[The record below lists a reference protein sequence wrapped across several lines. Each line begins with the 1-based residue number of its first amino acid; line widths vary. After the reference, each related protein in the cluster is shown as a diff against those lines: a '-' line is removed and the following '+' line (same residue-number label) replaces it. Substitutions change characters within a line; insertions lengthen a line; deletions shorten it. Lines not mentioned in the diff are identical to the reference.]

1 MDENVQKIDLMQYFD
16 RFWRT
21 LLRFKLILFLL
32 FVVIVAFCVIQE
44 VLFFQMTYSST
55 AVFVATNQEE
65 GNLFTTGEDD
75 DELVSTF
82 SSLVTGS
89 MMSQVIMEDLQS
101 DHVPASITI
110 SRVENTNLLE
120 MRVTSSN
127 AQDAYDVAQS
137 VLDNYGQVTNRVMS
151 DVSMV
156 VLDQP
161 LLATGPD
168 AYPDYLRSAIKG
180 AVYGFVA
187 CFIVALALT
196 LIRRKVL
203 SGDDVKNV
211 LHLNVTARIPF
222 VGGHKKRE
230 RDDVLLL
237 NHPRI
242 QYGFAMLSTKRA

>member
-1 MDENVQKIDLMQYFD
+1 
-16 RFWRT
+16 
-21 LLRFKLILFLL
+21 
-32 FVVIVAFCVIQE
+32 
-44 VLFFQMTYSST
+44 
-55 AVFVATNQEE
+55 
-65 GNLFTTGEDD
+65 
-75 DELVSTF
+75 
-82 SSLVTGS
+82 

-180 AVYGFVA
+180 AVKAKGLPIDTSIHEPAVQ
-187 CFIVALALT
+187 LT
-196 LIRRKVL
+196 DEQYR
-203 SGDDVKNV
+203 N
-211 LHLNVTARIPF
+211 
-222 VGGHKKRE
+222 
-230 RDDVLLL
+230 
-237 NHPRI
+237 I
-242 QYGFAMLSTKRA
+242 QSILK